1 MSKIEEKVE
10 SLVSKTINDL
20 GYSIYDIMYVKEGK
34 DYYLRIFIDNENG
47 ISLND
52 CDKVNDAIT
61 DMLDSANYIKDQYFL
76 EISSPGIERNIR
88 TDKHLQLNLNEEIN
102 VKLFKAIEKKKEL
115 EGILK
120 KFDDETIT
128 LENENNDDI
137 IIQRN
142 NISSMK
148 RAFKWN

>member
-52 CDKVNDAIT
+52 CEKVNDAIT

-115 EGILK
+115 EGKLK

>member
-52 CDKVNDAIT
+52 CEKVNDAIT

-88 TDKHLQLNLNEEIN
+88 TDNHLQLNLN
-102 VKLFKAIEKKKEL
+102 
-115 EGILK
+115 
-120 KFDDETIT
+120 
-128 LENENNDDI
+128 
-137 IIQRN
+137 
-142 NISSMK
+142 
-148 RAFKWN
+148 

>member
-52 CDKVNDAIT
+52 CEKVNDAIT
-61 DMLDSANYIKDQYFL
+61 DMLDSANYIKGQYFL

>member
-1 MSKIEEKVE
+1 
-10 SLVSKTINDL
+10 
-20 GYSIYDIMYVKEGK
+20 
-34 DYYLRIFIDNENG
+34 
-47 ISLND
+47 
-52 CDKVNDAIT
+52 
-61 DMLDSANYIKDQYFL
+61 MLDSANYIKDQYFL

>member
-1 MSKIEEKVE
+1 
-10 SLVSKTINDL
+10 
-20 GYSIYDIMYVKEGK
+20 MYVKEGK

-52 CDKVNDAIT
+52 CEKVNDAIT

-148 RAFKWN
+148 RAFNWN

>member
-52 CDKVNDAIT
+52 CEKVNDAIT

-88 TDKHLQLNLNEEIN
+88 TEKHLQLNLNEEIN

>member
-1 MSKIEEKVE
+1 ME

-52 CDKVNDAIT
+52 CEKVNDAIT

>member
-52 CDKVNDAIT
+52 CEKVNDAIT

-120 KFDDETIT
+120 KFDDEAIT